1 MGWWNKLAQLAQE
14 VENIEN
20 KIVYDRRHGGPYD
33 RGGADSYYRRGFVPH
48 YFVGDT
54 YQSEAIMIDGM
65 TPEEIMAYK
74 AGYDDN
80 EEEGNFKDWG

>member
-1 MGWWNKLAQLAQE
+1 MGWWNKLAQE

-20 KIVYDRRHGGPYD
+20 KIVYDKRHGGPYD
-33 RGGADSYYRRGFVPH
+33 RGSADSYYRRGFVPH
-48 YFVGDT
+48 YFEGDSYT
-54 YQSEAIMIDGM
+54 SRAIMLDGM